1 MFQSTNQGFSNSY
14 VSLLGCAPWC
24 SRNVL
29 LHWPPARCECSISKP
44 TAHPKSNHILIRQ
57 LELGFASEAPNKHL
71 KHSALFRIRRQG
83 VSWWLSPRIFVDRS
97 VHVTASGIFGQPFL
111 QGFHLGLC
119 LRLGFPQLP
128 QLFVVRGGS
137 RAGLGGLPRGP
148 EGVEVRN
155 KMMAGKHLFSPKQ
168 WNIQDF
174 EKKLKIY
181 RFEINIFCED
191 MISGLKYAP
200 WQLRDSVASPGLI
213 LPHPTWNPTLLTKCL
228 PFPVEKIHIFFASVP
243 LC

>member
-155 KMMAGKHLFSPKQ
+155 KMMGKTPVLSKKMEHPRFREKIEDLQ
-168 WNIQDF
+168 VWNQYFLRRHDF
-174 EKKLKIY
+174 
-181 RFEINIFCED
+181 RAEICTLAI
-191 MISGLKYAP
+191 A
-200 WQLRDSVASPGLI
+200 DSTTS
-213 LPHPTWNPTLLTKCL
+213 HMKSHSTLLTKCL